1 MHTTK
6 KRKLFKSIKVDEDLY
21 AKLKKTAGRRGESL
35 NQLINAYHEH
45 FNNVIYIETKWTGK
59 LNKVAGERNETSTTS
74 AKLS

>member
-45 FNNVIYIETKWTGK
+45 FNNVIYIETK
-59 LNKVAGERNETSTTS
+59 
-74 AKLS
+74 